1 MKTSNLLALCSLV
14 LLIYCTDSQNG
25 KDATGVFEATEVI
38 VSAESAG
45 KLMNLVINE
54 GQELEKDEILGL
66 IDTVQL
72 SLQKMQLRATQ
83 LSLRASKPDVPS
95 QTGAIEKEIEKLE
108 FEKQRTQK
116 LLEGDVATQKQLD
129 DIQSQLDV
137 LRARLKA
144 QKKSLGSSV
153 AAIDAQYD
161 AMEVQMDQLN
171 DQIARCQIKSPIDG
185 SILVKY
191 TEQGEFV
198 NLGKPL
204 FKVAN
209 MEEMV
214 LRAFVTAE
222 QLKELQINQKVTV
235 LAEFGAEE
243 IREYEG
249 VITWISDKSEFTP
262 KTIQTQDERANL
274 VYAIKVS
281 VKNDGVLKIGM
292 YGGLK
297 WTAR

>member
-14 LLIYCTDSQNG
+14 LLISCTDSQNG

-45 KLMNLVINE
+45 KLMRLEIHE
-54 GQELEKDEILGL
+54 GQELKKDEILGL

>member
-14 LLIYCTDSQNG
+14 LLISCTDSQNG

-45 KLMNLVINE
+45 KLMNLAINE

>member
-1 MKTSNLLALCSLV
+1 MKTSNLLALFSLM
-14 LLIYCTDSQNG
+14 LIMSCTDSQSG

-45 KLMNLVINE
+45 KLMRLTVHE
-54 GQELEKDEILGL
+54 GQQLKKDEILGL
-66 IDTVQL
+66 IDTIQL
-72 SLQKMQLRATQ
+72 SLQKMQLRANQ

-95 QTGAIEKEIEKLE
+95 QVGAIEKEIEKLE

-153 AAIDAQYD
+153 AAIDAQYE

-185 SILVKY
+185 SLLVKY
-191 TEQGEFV
+191 AEQGEFV

-214 LRAFVTAE
+214 LRAFVTVE
-222 QLKELQINQKVTV
+222 QLKALQINQKVTV

-243 IREYEG
+243 TKEYEG
-249 VITWISDKSEFTP
+249 EITWISDQSEFTP

-281 VKNDGVLKIGM
+281 LKNDGVLKIGM

-297 WTAR
+297 WTAQ

>member
-1 MKTSNLLALCSLV
+1 MKISNLWALGSLM
-14 LLIYCTDSQNG
+14 LLISCTGSEKD

-45 KLMNLVINE
+45 KLIRLDLHE
-54 GQELEKDEILGL
+54 GQELKKEDILGL

-83 LSLRASKPDVPS
+83 LSLLAGKPDVPS
-95 QTGAIEKEIEKLE
+95 QVGAIEKEIEKLE

-116 LLEGDVATQKQLD
+116 LLVGDVATQKQLD

-137 LRARLKA
+137 LRARLNA

-161 AMEVQMDQLN
+161 ALGIQMDQLN

-209 MEEMV
+209 MEDMV
-214 LRAFVTAE
+214 LRAYVTAE

-243 IREYEG
+243 IREYKGE
-249 VITWISDKSEFTP
+249 ITWISDKSEFTP

-281 VKNDGVLKIGM
+281 LKNDGVLKIGM

>member
-1 MKTSNLLALCSLV
+1 MKTSNLLALFSLM
-14 LLIYCTDSQNG
+14 LIMSCTDSQSG

-45 KLMNLVINE
+45 KLMRLTVHE
-54 GQELEKDEILGL
+54 GQQLKKDEILGL
-66 IDTVQL
+66 IDTIQL
-72 SLQKMQLRATQ
+72 SLQKMQLRANQ
-83 LSLRASKPDVPS
+83 LSLRAGKPDVPS
-95 QTGAIEKEIEKLE
+95 QVGAIEKEIEKLE

-153 AAIDAQYD
+153 AAIDAQYE

-185 SILVKY
+185 SLLVKY
-191 TEQGEFV
+191 AEQGEFV

-214 LRAFVTAE
+214 LRAFVTVE
-222 QLKELQINQKVTV
+222 QLKALQINQKVTV

-243 IREYEG
+243 TKEYEG
-249 VITWISDKSEFTP
+249 EITWISDQSEFTP

-281 VKNDGVLKIGM
+281 LKNDGVLKIGM

-297 WTAR
+297 WTAQ